1 MAEYVYVPVQTVAVG
16 QDVLLEDSIP
26 CNRGLVFHRNGSGS
40 LTLRGTSNSANC
52 CNSFARYQVTFNANI
67 AVPATETAGPIEL
80 TLTQSGGEIL
90 SSKAIVTPT
99 AVDAYFNVTVT
110 AIITV
115 PRCCCYDVAVENTS
129 TIPVNVQN
137 ANLVVSRIA

>member
-16 QDVLLEDSIP
+16 QNVLLEDSIP
-26 CNRGLVFHRNGSGS
+26 CTRGLVFHRNGSGI
-40 LTLRGTSNSANC
+40 LTLRGTSNSVNC

-137 ANLVVSRIA
+137 ANLEVSRIA